1 MRLSRGMLGADG
13 LLLVTAMIWGF
24 AFAAQRSGMRD
35 MGPFAYSA
43 ARFAL
48 GTLSLLPLLALR
60 KRPRPASRRPLP
72 ARAAW
77 TALAGLVLFLGVNFQ
92 QLGLVRTTAANAG
105 FITTLYVILVPLAG
119 LFLGRSPG
127 ARAWAGAGLAVAGL
141 YVLGFQEGFTM
152 APGDLL
158 ELVGALFWTIHILLI
173 NRLVTRMDALEI
185 AVGQVV
191 TCSVLSLAVALVR
204 EPAPFRGLVPAAI
217 PILVGGLL
225 SIGVAYT
232 LQIVAQKTAHPAHAS
247 IILSME
253 ALFAGIG
260 GVLFLREPLTGRL
273 VSGGLLM
280 LAGMALSQSGT
291 GPAHAGEDHDGLASS
306 MVEAA
311 WEPPRDQA

>member
-1 MRLSRGMLGADG
+1 MRLSRMGADG

-48 GTLSLLPLLALR
+48 GTLSLLPLLAFR
-60 KRPRPASRRPLP
+60 KGRRPASRRPRSRPGRLDRPGGAGAVPGSEFP
-72 ARAAW
+72 A
-77 TALAGLVLFLGVNFQ
+77 AGPGPHHRRQRRIHHHV
-92 QLGLVRTTAANAG
+92 VRD
-105 FITTLYVILVPLAG
+105 
-119 LFLGRSPG
+119 PG
-127 ARAWAGAGLAVAGL
+127 APGGALPGPVPGIRAWAGAGLAVAGL

-158 ELVGALFWTIHILLI
+158 ELVGALFWTLHILLI

-185 AVGQVV
+185 AVGQVG
-191 TCSVLSLAVALVR
+191 TCSILSLAVALVR

-273 VSGGLLM
+273 VGGGLLM

>member
-1 MRLSRGMLGADG
+1 MRLSKGILGADG

-24 AFAAQRSGMRD
+24 AFAAQRSGMRH

-48 GTLSLLPLLALR
+48 GTLSLLPLLALQ
-60 KRPRPASRRPLP
+60 KRRRPAAPSTRPP
-72 ARAAW
+72 RAARAAW
-77 TALAGLVLFLGVNFQ
+77 IALAGLALFLGANFQ

-127 ARAWAGAGLAVAGL
+127 ARAWAGAVLAAAGL
-141 YVLGFQEGFTM
+141 CVLGVQEGFTM

-158 ELVGALFWTIHILLI
+158 ELVGALFWTVHILLI

-185 AVGQVV
+185 AVGQVA
-191 TCSVLSLAVALVR
+191 TCSILSLAVALAR
-204 EPAPFRGLVPAAI
+204 EPAPFRGLGPAAI
-217 PILVGGLL
+217 PVLVGGLL

-232 LQIVAQKTAHPAHAS
+232 LQIIAQKTARPAHAS

-273 VSGGLLM
+273 VGGGLLM
-280 LAGMALSQSGT
+280 LAGMALSQSGA
-291 GPAHAGEDHDGLASS
+291 GAVHAGEDHDGLASS

-311 WEPPRDQA
+311 CDPPR